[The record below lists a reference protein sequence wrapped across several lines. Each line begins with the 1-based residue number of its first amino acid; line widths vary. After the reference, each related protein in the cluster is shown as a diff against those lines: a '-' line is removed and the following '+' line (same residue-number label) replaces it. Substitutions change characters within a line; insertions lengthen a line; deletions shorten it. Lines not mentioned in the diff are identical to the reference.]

1 MALNKNLPLSYFPM
15 PERPLDPTPLE
26 MIIYLYELKA
36 RDFHNARHQAAPKS
50 ETPQQKAERAAK
62 RDKDWFHL
70 KLERRKIAAHIK
82 QQESLAAYREENK
95 NKSVRELAAE
105 EHHPTKQLVRNLRAA
120 GEPKPT
126 PIHEAHHIIPGS
138 GKHRRELLL
147 KSRLNLH
154 AYGVGIND
162 PVNGIWLRNFAKN
175 TPDDWAT
182 PESPAHRPIHTYN
195 YETWISAMFSNDNLP
210 EHVFLSR
217 LQTVKRKL
225 KDGSFPVNILEKK
238 ASE

>member
-1 MALNKNLPLSYFPM
+1 MRSKRCSFFAELPL

-36 RDFHNARHQAAPKS
+36 RDFHNARHKTAPKS
-50 ETPQQKAERAAK
+50 ETPQQKAERVAK
-62 RDKDWFHL
+62 RDRDWFHL

-95 NKSVRELAAE
+95 TKSVRELAAE
-105 EHHPTKQLVRNLRAA
+105 EHHPTKTLSRNLSAI
-120 GEPKPT
+120 GEPKPS

-138 GKHRRELLL
+138 GKHRRELVL

-162 PVNGIWLRNFAKN
+162 PLNGIWLRNFAYN

-182 PESPAHRPIHTYN
+182 PESPPHRPLHTYN
-195 YETWISAMFSNDNLP
+195 YESWISAMFSNDNLP
-210 EHVFLSR
+210 EYVFLSR

-225 KDGSFPVNILEKK
+225 KDGSFPVSILEKK
-238 ASE
+238 VSG